1 MIAFS
6 GISKQYGRQILF
18 VDASFQL
25 NPGDKVGLVGPNGS
39 GKTTIFRMITG
50 EEVAAG
56 QSGTL
61 GFFHDRIVN
70 TGTIIGSIATGI
82 AACVL
87 TWEATA
93 RYLFK
98 IPSDWQVL
106 FGAAAGVAV
115 FSRKFHRP
123 TNLEPHEQVVLH
135 FKGIAGHGEIRLND
149 VVLMSFPETNGSL
162 ECEITNS
169 MQAFNRLEIQ
179 LQFDPLQSPSTRGG
193 LFDDVAIEIR
203 TVS

>member
-1 MIAFS
+1 MFSLQSAFQRQGFS
-6 GISKQYGRQILF
+6 VSVHRIRLAGPWEFKWLQSLGPGRPEQ
-18 VDASFQL
+18 AS
-25 NPGDKVGLVGPNGS
+25 
-39 GKTTIFRMITG
+39 
-50 EEVAAG
+50 
-56 QSGTL
+56 
-61 GFFHDRIVN
+61 
-70 TGTIIGSIATGI
+70 GSI
-82 AACVL
+82 
-87 TWEATA
+87 
-93 RYLFK
+93 K

-106 FGAAAGVAV
+106 FGTAAGVAV

-203 TVS
+203 TAS